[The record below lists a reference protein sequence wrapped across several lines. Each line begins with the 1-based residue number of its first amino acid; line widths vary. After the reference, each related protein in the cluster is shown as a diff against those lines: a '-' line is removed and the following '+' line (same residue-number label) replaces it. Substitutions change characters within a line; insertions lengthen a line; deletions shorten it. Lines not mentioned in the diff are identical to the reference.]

1 MPAGCMVA
9 SFNAAQVL
17 VGNNFWVMEGVTFV
31 ALEVACLHHGILM
44 LQMVSGTVLVAPLV
58 ARRT

>member
-1 MPAGCMVA
+1 MSESLSHDQA
-9 SFNAAQVL
+9 L
-17 VGNNFWVMEGVTFV
+17 IVTFV
-31 ALEVACLHHGILM
+31 ALEVARLHHGILM